1 MAEVIWAEPA
11 LNDLDA
17 IADYIAL
24 DNPEAARRLVQK
36 IFEHVD
42 HLESHPKLG
51 SRPQELKGWRYR
63 QIIEPPCRIFYREDR
78 QTCDNTTAKLAVI
91 GGNRWTPW
99 RLQATQYELLKV
111 GNRRP
116 SMR

>member
-17 IADYIAL
+17 IADHIAL

-42 HLESHPKLG
+42 HLKKHPRLG
-51 SRPQELKGWRYR
+51 SKPEEIKGWRYR
-63 QIIEPPCRIFYREDR
+63 QIVERRVVSS
-78 QTCDNTTAKLAVI
+78 TAKICASPDTHVMRSEACLGPNYLAI
-91 GGNRWTPW
+91 EIHID
-99 RLQATQYELLKV
+99 Q
-111 GNRRP
+111 P
-116 SMR
+116 SLGLTISR

>member
-24 DNPEAARRLVQK
+24 DNLEAACRLVQK

-42 HLESHPKLG
+42 HLQSHPRLG
-51 SRPQELKGWRYR
+51 SKPEELKGWRYR
-63 QIIEPPCRIFYREDR
+63 QIIEPPCRIFYREDSGR
-78 QTCDNTTAKLAVI
+78 VLILHVM
-91 GGNRWTPW
+91 RSE
-99 RLQATQYELLKV
+99 RLLRSELLIDREQ
-111 GNRRP
+111 GA
-116 SMR
+116 